1 MTTTTESTPTTH
13 AEAGDCGRSSP
24 AQGSALGGDEIIYMT
39 GCTPDGTP
47 LIGGVWTLRD
57 QEGFPLE
64 MSHLVARD
72 KGWLIDWAE
81 AMADAS
87 RSNNCPALMKAVEAF
102 LPSHVITHLKVG
114 FVQMVRSGKSFEQVI
129 AEKRANGKKM
139 EAFVRAVAVELS
151 NQNIA
156 DQRHSPE

>member
-1 MTTTTESTPTTH
+1 MNKSESSIGGTVP
-13 AEAGDCGRSSP
+13 AVVSGDLVLPP
-24 AQGSALGGDEIIYMT
+24 ANDDIIYTT

-64 MSHLVARD
+64 MSHLVCRD
-72 KGWLIDWAE
+72 KGWAIDWME

-102 LPSHVITHLKVG
+102 LPEHAVTHLKMG
-114 FVQMVRSGKSFEQVI
+114 FMHMVRSGKSFDEVV

-151 NQNIA
+151 LQN
-156 DQRHSPE
+156 S

>member
-1 MTTTTESTPTTH
+1 MSHAPESLV
-13 AEAGDCGRSSP
+13 ERSEP
-24 AQGSALGGDEIIYMT
+24 APLPALGSGALVLPPDNDEIIYTT

-57 QEGFPLE
+57 QEGFPVE
-64 MSHLVARD
+64 MSHLVCRD
-72 KGWLIDWAE
+72 KGWAIDWME

-87 RSNNCPALMKAVEAF
+87 RTNNCPALIKAVEGF
-102 LPSHVITHLKVG
+102 LPEHAITHLKLG
-114 FVQMVRSGKSFEQVI
+114 FMHMVRGGKSFDQVV

-151 NQNIA
+151 LQNKV
-156 DQRHSPE
+156 

>member
-1 MTTTTESTPTTH
+1 MNTPDTQQTAAPLPPH
-13 AEAGDCGRSSP
+13 APSP
-24 AQGSALGGDEIIYMT
+24 EDVIYST
-39 GCTPDGTP
+39 GCTPDGTI

-102 LPSHVITHLKVG
+102 LPAHVITHLKVG
-114 FVQMVRSGKSFEQVI
+114 FVQMVRSGKSFDEVI
-129 AEKRANGKKM
+129 AEKRANGKKS
-139 EAFVRAVAVELS
+139 EAYVRAVAAKMS
-151 NQNIA
+151 DMHNDK
-156 DQRHSPE
+156 DQPDGGLAR